1 LSMRLVVSLVDGKVV
16 GVNVDVEEEPRV
28 WPLPA
33 KGAVVGDACLVIASV
48 MPGLFAPRTWSTFR
62 SPLRNTNVGIAETL
76 YREAT
81 SFAWSTSHFRKLT
94 FVCLVERD
102 SKCGAMA

>member
-1 LSMRLVVSLVDGKVV
+1 MEAGGRREAEGSRFIRSTNLVDFPIAFEEYERRPCQ
-16 GVNVDVEEEPRV
+16 VNHYQHTTHYTYPIESAATD
-28 WPLPA
+28 
-33 KGAVVGDACLVIASV
+33 
-48 MPGLFAPRTWSTFR
+48 
-62 SPLRNTNVGIAETL
+62 IAETL